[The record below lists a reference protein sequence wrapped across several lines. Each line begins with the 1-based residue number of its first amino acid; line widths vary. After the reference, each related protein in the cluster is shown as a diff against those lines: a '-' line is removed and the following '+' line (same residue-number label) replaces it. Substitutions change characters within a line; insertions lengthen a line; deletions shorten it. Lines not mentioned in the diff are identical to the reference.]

1 MGGLVLLGGVSTP
14 LHAMEYLC
22 KSMVCNRKEQTNFYK
37 LDCLIGKCENNCQVT
52 DIQNDLEAKVKLES
66 NINCYVF
73 DNDETNHYDKKGQPK
88 KYSTTA
94 RVDEKDTLENIV
106 LHLQSVA
113 TKYLILRFF
122 FLVNDKIYW
131 AKLLQRTE
139 YYTLWIN
146 YSQNIALAEQKQVQY
161 LQLF

>member
-1 MGGLVLLGGVSTP
+1 MLGLGGGGGSYQIGGVSFAGGGSTP

-52 DIQNDLEAKVKLES
+52 DIKNDLEAKVKLES

-122 FLVNDKIYW
+122 FWLMTRFTGLNFFRE
-131 AKLLQRTE
+131 QNT
-139 YYTLWIN
+139 TLCG
-146 YSQNIALAEQKQVQY
+146 
-161 LQLF
+161 